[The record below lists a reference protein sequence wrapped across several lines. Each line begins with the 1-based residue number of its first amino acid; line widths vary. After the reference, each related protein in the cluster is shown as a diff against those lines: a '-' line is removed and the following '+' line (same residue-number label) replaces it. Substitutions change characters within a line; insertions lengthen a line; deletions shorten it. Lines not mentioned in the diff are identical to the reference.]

1 MPRTS
6 RFFFLGALFLGV
18 LLACRATANA
28 QTVFDQLPQTIPG
41 YDARFGI
48 PLLTRAQ
55 TRLRDLGIDLG
66 PVSVLP
72 AVEAGIGY
80 DSNVRGSA
88 HAQGSAIAATQATL
102 GIQRDDPG
110 LMLGGAV
117 QINDRRYLDT
127 PEQSH
132 TNWSASLGGAMQL
145 GGGTLTVA
153 AAHLALHQE
162 RTDLDALPS
171 DTPVGFQMDDIRAS
185 YSYRFNRLT
194 LVPNIEFTIYRFAN
208 TSIFGIPASQAYRDR
223 NAARGGISG
232 RYELSPANGLLFA
245 LRTVETRYVQTA
257 PGAPSR
263 NSTDGVMLVGVDS
276 GEGEMWRYSVLAG
289 MQTRHFSAPQ
299 FQARTVPV
307 ADAQLLWQPSGLTS
321 VSLRLTRAIEDA
333 AQESLVST
341 VATRARLVVEHEY
354 ARDFV
359 VQVSGGAQ
367 AAEYSGSTRT
377 SLNFGARA
385 LWVVNPNMRLSL
397 SYDFTRW
404 REGILDTTP
413 QDGMRLRNLAMATL
427 RLTP

>member
-6 RFFFLGALFLGV
+6 PFLLGV
-18 LLACRATANA
+18 LLVSYAATAGA

-48 PLLTRAQ
+48 PLLVRAQ

-66 PVSVLP
+66 PVSVQP
-72 AVEAGIGY
+72 AVEAGILY
-80 DSNVRGSA
+80 DSNVRGGA
-88 HAQGSAIAATQATL
+88 HARGSAVAATQAML
-102 GIQRDDPG
+102 GIQRSDPG
-110 LMLGGAV
+110 LSWAGFV
-117 QINDRRYLDT
+117 NVDDRRYLDA
-127 PEQSH
+127 PEQSR
-132 TNWSASLGGAMQL
+132 TNWSASVGGAMKL
-145 GGGTLTVA
+145 VGGTLTLA

-171 DTPVGFQMDDIRAS
+171 DTPIGFQLEDVRAS

-223 NAARGGISG
+223 HAARGGISG

-245 LRTVETRYVQTA
+245 LRAVDTRYVQTP
-257 PGAPSR
+257 PGAAR
-263 NSTDGVMLVGVDS
+263 KDSTDGVMLMGVDS
-276 GEGEMWRYSVLAG
+276 GEGDMWRYSVLAG
-289 MQTRHFSAPQ
+289 LQTRHFSAPQ
-299 FQARTVPV
+299 FRARTVPV

-333 AQESLVST
+333 AQESLAST

-359 VQVSGGAQ
+359 FQVSGGVQ
-367 AAEYSGSTRT
+367 AAENNGSTRMNF
-377 SLNFGARA
+377 NFGARA
-385 LWVVNPNMRLSL
+385 LWVINQNMRLSL
-397 SYDFTRW
+397 SYDFSRW
-404 REGILDTTP
+404 REGIFDSTP
-413 QDGMRLRNLAMATL
+413 QDGLRLRNLAMATL